1 MYIGYYA
8 VYTYIGYYAVYTYI
22 GYYAVVR
29 SISIIL
35 YNDMTVL
42 WSSETD

>member
-1 MYIGYYA
+1 MY
-8 VYTYIGYYAVYTYI
+8 VGYYAVYTYI